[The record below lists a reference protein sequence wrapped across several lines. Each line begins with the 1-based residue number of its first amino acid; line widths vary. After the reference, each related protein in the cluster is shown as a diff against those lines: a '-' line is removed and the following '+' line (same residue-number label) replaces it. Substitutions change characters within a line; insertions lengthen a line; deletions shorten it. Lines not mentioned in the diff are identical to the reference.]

1 MKFER
6 TTMRSSFTLRRV
18 TAVAGLMALT
28 ALTAACGGTSKDAP
42 AASAS
47 SAGTFPR
54 TITHAMGTTTIDKQ
68 PQRVVVL
75 DTPEAGAALLVGVKP
90 IAAVSV
96 DPVAKTYPVHL
107 QKDLT
112 GVPDVGPLEEPNID
126 KILSLKPDLILSSKI
141 RHEKIYDRLSQI
153 APTVFAEAPGDGWKE
168 NVALFAKAL
177 GKDKE
182 AETAIAAYQER
193 AKKIGAAITAKNGGK
208 APTIS
213 VVRFV
218 DGPTRL
224 YQPSSFSGVVVA
236 DTGLPRPASQQDPKE
251 VITEIGPELIDRA
264 EGDYVFVCTYGDPAT
279 TQQKAFLASP
289 LWANL
294 TAVKNN
300 RVTNVS
306 DDTWMTG
313 IGIQGAHLILDDIA
327 KAAGVEPLR

>member
-1 MKFER
+1 
-6 TTMRSSFTLRRV
+6 MRSTSTLRRLVAV
-18 TAVAGLMALT
+18 TGLVAVT
-28 ALTAACGGTSKDAP
+28 ALTAACGGGADDAP
-42 AASAS
+42 STSGGASAG
-47 SAGTFPR
+47 AGAFPR
-54 TITHAMGTTTIDKQ
+54 TVTHAMGSTTIERQ

-96 DPVAKTYPVHL
+96 DPVAKTYPAHL
-107 QKDLT
+107 QDQLN
-112 GVPDVGPLEEPNID
+112 GVPDVGPLDEPNID

-153 APTVFAEAPGDGWKE
+153 APTVFAEAPGDGWKQ
-168 NVALFAKAL
+168 NVSLFAQAL
-177 GKDKE
+177 GKEKE
-182 AETAIAAYQER
+182 AETALAAYQDR
-193 AKKIGAAITAKNGGK
+193 ARKIGEAITAKNGGK

-213 VVRFV
+213 IVRFV

-224 YQPSSFSGVVVA
+224 YQPTSFSGVVVA

-264 EGDYVFVCTYGDPAT
+264 EGDYVFVCTYGDPAI
-279 TQQKAFLASP
+279 TQQKAFLSSP

-294 TAVKNN
+294 AAVKNN

-327 KAAGVEPLR
+327 KAAGVDPLR

>member
-1 MKFER
+1 
-6 TTMRSSFTLRRV
+6 MRHAFPLRRL
-18 TAVAGLMALT
+18 TAAATLVAVT
-28 ALTAACGGTSKDAP
+28 ALTAACGGADDDAP
-42 AASAS
+42 AASGP
-47 SAGTFPR
+47 SAQAGAFPR
-54 TITHAMGTTTIDKQ
+54 TVTHAMGTTTIERQ

-75 DTPEAGAALLVGVKP
+75 DTPEAGAALLVGVTP

-96 DPVAKTYPVHL
+96 DPVAKTYPAHL
-107 QKDLT
+107 QKELN

-126 KILSLKPDLILSSKI
+126 KILSLKPDLILSSKV

-153 APTVFAEAPGDGWKE
+153 APTVFAEAPGDGWKQ

-177 GKDKE
+177 GKEKE
-182 AETAIAAYQER
+182 ADTALTAYQDR
-193 AKKIGAAITAKNGGK
+193 ARKIGEAVTAKNGAK
-208 APTIS
+208 APTVSI
-213 VVRFV
+213 VRFV

-224 YQPSSFSGVVVA
+224 YQPTSFSGVVVA
-236 DTGLPRPASQQDPKE
+236 DTGLPRPASQRDPKE

-264 EGDYVFVCTYGDPAT
+264 EGDHVFVCTYGDPAT

-289 LWANL
+289 LWKNL
-294 TAVKNN
+294 SAVKNN

-327 KAAGVEPLR
+327 KATGVDPLR